1 MKRALYDVTDD
12 IAELLDLA
20 DDPEIDEQTILDTLE
35 GLAYEFDEKA
45 ANIARMIDELEA
57 LAEIRSDKAAA
68 LRKQAQTDSNRAERL
83 RGYLLGQM
91 QKVGR
96 LKFDVESRG
105 DAFKFSTR
113 NSDRVIVDEI
123 DVNKVPEE
131 FLRRKDPEI
140 AKDAL
145 KKALKAGDE
154 GAAKVGHL
162 EKHMSLIIR

>member
-68 LRKQAQTDSNRAERL
+68 LRKQAQTDSNRAEKL
-83 RGYLLGQM
+83 RGYLLG
-91 QKVGR
+91 
-96 LKFDVESRG
+96 
-105 DAFKFSTR
+105 
-113 NSDRVIVDEI
+113 
-123 DVNKVPEE
+123 
-131 FLRRKDPEI
+131 
-140 AKDAL
+140 
-145 KKALKAGDE
+145 
-154 GAAKVGHL
+154 
-162 EKHMSLIIR
+162 

>member
-1 MKRALYDVTDD
+1 V
-12 IAELLDLA
+12 
-20 DDPEIDEQTILDTLE
+20 
-35 GLAYEFDEKA
+35 
-45 ANIARMIDELEA
+45 
-57 LAEIRSDKAAA
+57 
-68 LRKQAQTDSNRAERL
+68 
-83 RGYLLGQM
+83 
-91 QKVGR
+91 V
-96 LKFDVESRG
+96 
-105 DAFKFSTR
+105 
-113 NSDRVIVDEI
+113 VDEI

>member
-68 LRKQAQTDSNRAERL
+68 LRKQAQTDSNRAEKL
-83 RGYLLGQM
+83 RGYLLSQM
-91 QKVGR
+91 QKVNR
-96 LKFDVESRG
+96 PKFEVESRG

-113 NSDRVIVDEI
+113 RSDRVVADVPVDQM
-123 DVNKVPEE
+123 PEQFQRIKE
-131 FLRRKDPEI
+131 PELN
-140 AKDAL
+140 KDAL
-145 KKALKAGDE
+145 KKALKANDE
-154 GAAKVGHL
+154 EAAKYGHL
-162 EKHMSLIIR
+162 EDHYSLIIR